1 MRSSYELITKA
12 QNIGRYAADLAH
24 DGSVADLSTSAHHPG
39 DDTGRVVLEAYRK
52 FGATSVRDVLEAY
65 QSGYNNKAADLGD
78 PVVRMIQIKNGIHYA
93 LPGATD
99 EEIKAIKDQL

>member
-1 MRSSYELITKA
+1 MKSSYELITKA

-24 DGSVADLSTSAHHPG
+24 DGSAADLSPSAHHPG
-39 DDTGRVVLEAYRK
+39 DDTGRVVLEALRK

-99 EEIKAIKDQL
+99 EEIQAIKDQL